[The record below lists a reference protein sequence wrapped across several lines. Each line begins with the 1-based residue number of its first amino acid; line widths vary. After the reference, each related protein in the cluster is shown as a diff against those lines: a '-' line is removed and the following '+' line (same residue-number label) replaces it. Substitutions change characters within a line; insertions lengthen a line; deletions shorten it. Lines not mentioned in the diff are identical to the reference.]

1 MPQRISVIIIVLF
14 HAVGM
19 AGFMVPYFDAIFLN
33 IVPWHLL
40 LMAAVAIYNHD
51 SVDIKFLLFALLI
64 FGIGFMAEF
73 IGVHT
78 GLLFGSYVYGETLGI
93 KLFNIPLIIGVNWFL
108 LIYST
113 GVLIQRQRI
122 RNRLLRILTGALI
135 LVMLDILIEP
145 IATQFDYWHW
155 TGGGIPIKNY
165 VCWFLL
171 GGLMLFIFDR
181 FKFKT
186 QSMVAPVLLIMQ
198 FIFFMVLGF
207 VN

>member
-1 MPQRISVIIIVLF
+1 MSVIIIVLF

-40 LMAAVAIYNHD
+40 LMAAVVIYNHD
-51 SVDIKFLLFALLI
+51 SVDVKFVLFTLLI
-64 FGIGFMAEF
+64 FVIGFIAEF

-78 GLLFGSYVYGETLGI
+78 GLLFGNYVYGETLGI

-108 LIYST
+108 LVYST

-122 RNRLLRILTGALI
+122 RNRPLRIITGALI

-155 TGGGIPIKNY
+155 AGGSMPIKNY
-165 VCWFLL
+165 VCWFMLSA
-171 GGLMLFIFDR
+171 LMLFIFDR